1 MSGPLPYRKLEV
13 WHLAQDLAEQ
23 VLLVARRRHIKEE
36 EWFRDQI
43 CGAAMSVS
51 ANIAEG
57 NGRSTPLDY
66 ASFVD
71 RARSSLFEL
80 DCWLDMARRL
90 SWIQQAEYDRFA
102 ERIDRLSAGLFQL
115 ARSLRS
121 RRNLPSRDP

>member
-1 MSGPLPYRKLEV
+1 MQSALPYRKLEV
-13 WHLAQDLAEQ
+13 WHLAQDLAEE
-23 VLLVARRRHIKEE
+23 VLRVARRRPIRDE

-80 DCWLDMARRL
+80 DCWLDMARRQ
-90 SWIQQAEYDRFA
+90 SWIQPVEYDRFA

-115 ARSLRS
+115 ARSLRT
-121 RRNLPSRDP
+121 RRNLPSREA